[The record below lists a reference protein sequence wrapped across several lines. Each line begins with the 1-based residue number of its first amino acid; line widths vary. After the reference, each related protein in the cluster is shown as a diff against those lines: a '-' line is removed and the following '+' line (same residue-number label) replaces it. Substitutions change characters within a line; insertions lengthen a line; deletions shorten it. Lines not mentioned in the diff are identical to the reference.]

1 MIWIFYEICPLL
13 LYESTF
19 TKRTK
24 EAKSAKFLSFL
35 LFSPRINPAEER
47 EEEEEERKRVEDSKI
62 NRCEFHC
69 LQEKRR
75 KNRGEKLTRE
85 AKCKRERDIWD
96 ACFIR
101 VYNERKACEIHAYA
115 WWDRRCGAEF
125 NKLSISRTK
134 VLLY

>member
-13 LYESTF
+13 PYESTF

-24 EAKSAKFLSFL
+24 EARSAKFLSFL
-35 LFSPRINPAEER
+35 LFSPRINPEEEQ

-62 NRCEFHC
+62 NRCDFHC

-75 KNRGEKLTRE
+75 EKRGEKLTRE
-85 AKCKRERDIWD
+85 AKCKRETFGTQVSSGYKMREKL
-96 ACFIR
+96 
-101 VYNERKACEIHAYA
+101 VKYMPTH
-115 WWDRRCGAEF
+115 AEF